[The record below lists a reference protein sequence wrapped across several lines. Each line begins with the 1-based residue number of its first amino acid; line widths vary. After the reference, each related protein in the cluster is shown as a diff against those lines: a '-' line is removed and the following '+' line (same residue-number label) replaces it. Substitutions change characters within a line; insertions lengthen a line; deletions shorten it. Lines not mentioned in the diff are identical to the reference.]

1 MWTKLLEQLARIL
14 LVPLLKKGAA
24 YLVDWYERK
33 REQSKR
39 HKENKA
45 KVESYE
51 NAKPSEA
58 KDEFQ
63 NLP

>member
-14 LVPLLKKGAA
+14 LVPLLKKGAQA
-24 YLVDWYERK
+24 LMDWWERK
-33 REQSKR
+33 REQSQR
-39 HKENKA
+39 HKENQE
-45 KVESYE
+45 KVESYN
-51 NAKPSEA
+51 NAKPGEA